1 MKRFFILL
9 ALVLVVTASG
19 GGAIAAYRT
28 SDIENVQL
36 RNAERYT
43 TNHDGILSAEAVDRL
58 DAIARSLKERGIA
71 EVAIVAVDAIESGSV
86 FDFGVELFES
96 WGVGDDELDNG
107 LGILLVEEE
116 HEIRFFTGYGIEGV
130 LTDAL
135 SVRIQQE
142 HMLPHFRRGDY
153 SSGMVAGLEAVDT
166 LLTNG
171 DLPTAEYDDMGEVNI
186 PLLVLILF
194 IILLPIVMLLY
205 AEYQQT
211 KCPNCGKAG
220 LRVVEKRTLK
230 RTAFSTTVEQIL
242 VCDRCGSRHR
252 RTIKRDNPGGGA
264 GPIIFGG
271 GGFGR
276 GGGFGGGGFG
286 GGFGGGSFGGGGG
299 GSRW

>member
-1 MKRFFILL
+1 MKYLL
-9 ALVLVVTASG
+9 TAIAVALLSLTSSV
-19 GGAIAAYRT
+19 AAYRP
-28 SDIENVQL
+28 SDIENVQVV
-36 RNAERYT
+36 NAERYT
-43 TNHDGILSAEAVDRL
+43 TNPDGILSTEAVERL

-71 EVAIVAVDAIESGSV
+71 EVAIVAVKAIDSGSV

-107 LGILLVEEE
+107 LGILLVESER
-116 HEIRFFTGYGIEGV
+116 EIRFFTGYGIEGV

-142 HMLPHFRRGDY
+142 YMLPHFRLGDY

-171 DLPTAEYDDMGEVNI
+171 DLPTAKGDDLGGKDKA
-186 PLLVLILF
+186 LIIIGLF
-194 IILLPIVMLLY
+194 FILLPLAALLY

-211 KCPNCGKAG
+211 KCPNCGKHA
-220 LRVVEKRTLK
+220 LRIAEKRTLK
-230 RTAFSTTVEQIL
+230 RTPFSTTTEQIL
-242 VCDRCGSRHR
+242 VCDKCGSRHR
-252 RTIKRDNPGGGA
+252 RTIKRDNPNGGS
-264 GPIIFGG
+264 GPIIFG
-271 GGFGR
+271 
-276 GGGFGGGGFG
+276 GGGGFG

>member
-1 MKRFFILL
+1 MKYLL
-9 ALVLVVTASG
+9 TAIAVALLSLTSSV
-19 GGAIAAYRT
+19 AAYRP
-28 SDIENVQL
+28 SDIENVQVAD
-36 RNAERYT
+36 AERYT
-43 TNHDGILSAEAVDRL
+43 TNPDGILSTEAVERL

-71 EVAIVAVDAIESGSV
+71 EVAIVAVRAIDSGSV

-107 LGILLVEEE
+107 LGILLVEDER
-116 HEIRFFTGYGIEGV
+116 EIRFFTGYGIEGV

-142 HMLPHFRRGDY
+142 YMLPHFRLGDY

-171 DLPTAEYDDMGEVNI
+171 DLPTAKGDDFGGEDKALI
-186 PLLVLILF
+186 ILVLC
-194 IILLPIVMLLY
+194 IILLPLAALLY

-211 KCPNCGKAG
+211 KCPNCGKHA
-220 LRVVEKRTLK
+220 LRIAEKRTLK
-230 RTAFSTTVEQIL
+230 RTPFSTTTEQIL
-242 VCDRCGSRHR
+242 VCDKCGSRHR
-252 RTIKRDNPGGGA
+252 RTIKRDNPNGGS

-271 GGFGR
+271 GGGF